1 MTLSSNDAGKDDQRS
16 RDGQEARGPHAG
28 PSSGACPDRDAK
40 GETPRSGDS
49 PAGHD
54 VATPANSPK
63 PAVSEEGLPRTAR
76 NLAFIAIAA
85 SVSLSV
91 IDGTAVNIALP
102 HMARDLDVPAAQAI
116 WLVNIY
122 QLAVTIALL
131 PLSAL
136 GDSHGYKR
144 VYCAGLTIF
153 TLASVLCA
161 AAPSFEVLLVGR
173 AIQGLGAAGVMSV
186 NFALVRFI
194 YPPHLLGLGAGRM
207 AVVVALSI
215 ASGPTIGAAILS
227 VASWHWLFLL
237 NVPIGLFALAA
248 SLRHLP
254 LTPRSGRPFDAIS
267 TLLYAVVIGLFVR
280 GVSTIGG
287 AADRTLPIAEIAVS
301 IVVGVFFVRRQLKL
315 PLPLLPI
322 DLLKRPIFSLSIL
335 TSISS
340 FATQA
345 MTFLALAFYLQD
357 SLGWPVIQAGF
368 VMTAWPVAVACTAPL
383 AGRLAD
389 RYPPPYVSSA
399 GLILMTLGIALLA
412 MLPAAATTTDILWR
426 LAFAGIG
433 FGLFQTPNNMTIV
446 MAAPRSR
453 SGSASGMQSS
463 ARLVGQ
469 TLGVAGV
476 AAVFGLIGS
485 GAPTAV
491 LVIAAVTS
499 GVAAIFGAIR
509 TQA

>member
-1 MTLSSNDAGKDDQRS
+1 MTLSSDKAAKDDQRS
-16 RDGQEARGPHAG
+16 RDR
-28 PSSGACPDRDAK
+28 RDAK
-40 GETPRSGDS
+40 GPQAGTSSGTSADMNARGEAL
-49 PAGHD
+49 PAGND
-54 VATPANSPK
+54 VAPPADPPK
-63 PAVSEEGLPRTAR
+63 PTMSEEGLPRAAR
-76 NLAFIAIAA
+76 NLASIAIAA
-85 SVSLSV
+85 AVSLSV

-102 HMARDLDVPAAQAI
+102 HMARDLNVPAAQAI

-144 VYCAGLTIF
+144 VYCTGLAVF

-161 AAPSFEVLLVGR
+161 VAPSFEVLLAGR

-194 YPPHLLGLGAGRM
+194 YPPHMLGVGAGRM
-207 AVVVALSI
+207 AVIVALSI
-215 ASGPTIGAAILS
+215 ASGPTIGASILS
-227 VASWHWLFLL
+227 VASWHWLFLV
-237 NVPIGLFALAA
+237 NVPIGLFALVA
-248 SLRHLP
+248 SLRYLP

-267 TLLYAVVIGLFVR
+267 TVLYAVVIGLLIR

-287 AADRTLPIAEIAVS
+287 AADRTLPIMELVVS
-301 IVVGVFFVRRQLKL
+301 AIVGVFFVRRQLKL
-315 PLPLLPI
+315 PVPLLPI

-357 SLGWPVIQAGF
+357 ILGWPVIQAGF

-389 RYPPPYVSSA
+389 RYPAPYVSSA
-399 GLILMTLGIALLA
+399 GLVLMTLGIALLA
-412 MLPAAATTTDILWR
+412 MLPATATTMDILWR
-426 LAFAGIG
+426 LAFAGVG
-433 FGLFQTPNNMTIV
+433 FGLFQTPNNITMLMGV
-446 MAAPRSR
+446 PRSR

-469 TLGVAGV
+469 TFGV
-476 AAVFGLIGS
+476 AAAGTVFGLLGHN
-485 GAPTAV
+485 APNAM
-491 LVIAAVTS
+491 LIIAACTS
-499 GVAAIFGAIR
+499 GLAAILGAVR
-509 TQA
+509 ARA

>member
-1 MTLSSNDAGKDDQRS
+1 MTLSSDKAAKDDQRS
-16 RDGQEARGPHAG
+16 KDCRNTEGTDAGTSPAVDVGDGPAPTA
-28 PSSGACPDRDAK
+28 DDAALA
-40 GETPRSGDS
+40 ETPR
-49 PAGHD
+49 
-54 VATPANSPK
+54 K
-63 PAVSEEGLPRTAR
+63 PAAGEEGLPRTAR
-76 NLAFIAIAA
+76 NLASVAIAA
-85 SVSLSV
+85 AVSLSV

-102 HMARDLDVPAAQAI
+102 HMARDLNVPAAQAI

-144 VYCAGLTIF
+144 VYCVGLTVF

-161 AAPSFEVLLVGR
+161 AAPSFEVLLAGR

-194 YPPHLLGLGAGRM
+194 YPPHLLGVGAGRM
-207 AVVVALSI
+207 AVIVALSI
-215 ASGPTIGAAILS
+215 ASGPTIGASILS

-237 NVPIGLFALAA
+237 NVPIGLFALVA
-248 SLRHLP
+248 SLRYLP
-254 LTPRSGRPFDAIS
+254 LTPRSGRPFDATS
-267 TLLYAVVIGLFVR
+267 TLLYAVVIGLFIR
-280 GVSTIGG
+280 GVSTVGG
-287 AADRTLPIAEIAVS
+287 AADRTLPIAELAVS
-301 IVVGVFFVRRQLKL
+301 AIVGVFFVRRQLKL

-399 GLILMTLGIALLA
+399 GLVLMTIGIALLA
-412 MLPAAATTTDILWR
+412 MLPDAATRIDILWR
-426 LAFAGIG
+426 LAFAGVG
-433 FGLFQTPNNMTIV
+433 FGLFQTPNNITMLMGV
-446 MAAPRSR
+446 PRAR

-469 TLGVAGV
+469 TLGVAAA
-476 AAVFGLIGS
+476 AAVFGLLGHQ
-485 GAPTAV
+485 APTAM
-491 LVIAAVTS
+491 LTLAACTS
-499 GVAAIFGAIR
+499 GLAAILGAIR
-509 TQA
+509 TRA

>member
-1 MTLSSNDAGKDDQRS
+1 MTLSSNNAGKDERDT
-16 RDGQEARGPHAG
+16 RDGGDAREPHAEA
-28 PSSGACPDRDAK
+28 PSGASSDRDAQ
-40 GETPRSGDS
+40 GETPRGEASS
-49 PAGHD
+49 PGSDA
-54 VATPANSPK
+54 APPADPPK
-63 PAVSEEGLPRTAR
+63 PALSEEGLPRTAR
-76 NLAFIAIAA
+76 NLAAIAMA
-85 SVSLSV
+85 AAVSLSV

-144 VYCAGLTIF
+144 VYCVGLAIF
-153 TLASVLCA
+153 TLASLLCA

-194 YPPHLLGLGAGRM
+194 YPPHLIGLGAGRM

-215 ASGPTIGAAILS
+215 ASGPTIGASILS
-227 VASWHWLFLL
+227 VGSWHWLFLL
-237 NVPIGLFALAA
+237 NIPIGVFALAA
-248 SLRHLP
+248 SLRYLP
-254 LTPRSGRPFDAIS
+254 LTPRSRRPFDAIS

-280 GVSTIGG
+280 AVSTIGG
-287 AADRTLPIAEIAVS
+287 ATDRTMPIVELVVS
-301 IVVGVFFVRRQLKL
+301 AVVGVFFVRRQLKL

-322 DLLKRPIFSLSIL
+322 DLLKRPVFSLSIL

-345 MTFLALAFYLQD
+345 MTFLALAFFLQD
-357 SLGWPVIQAGF
+357 SLGWPVIRAGF

-399 GLILMTLGIALLA
+399 GLIVMTLGIALLA
-412 MLPAAATTTDILWR
+412 MLPTAATTADILWR
-426 LAFAGIG
+426 LAVAGIG
-433 FGLFQTPNNMTIV
+433 FGLFQTPNNITIV
-446 MAAPRSR
+446 MGVPRDR

-469 TLGVAGV
+469 TLGVAAA

-491 LVIAAVTS
+491 LAIAAVTS